1 MKNYITPEISI
12 IELEIEDAV
21 LAGSDNGFELPAFSA
36 GGDI

>member
-21 LAGSDNGFELPAFSA
+21 LAASDNGIELPGFTN